1 MARTAIRAKIKCPTA
16 WERLGPWP
24 DRTRRPGED
33 MIAQQAAAVKKE
45 EAAFVMGSGRSIH
58 YAGKLTNKYGEEIDL
73 ELETLYT
80 ALDTMGGSVP
90 AERMAEFATVLLST
104 QRGRQL
110 LAEQHKQENLEELF
124 AHLDKWLPEEGK
136 KTATEQNQRIRRKH
150 LILIG
155 DEEIIAAIQ
164 KIESQGMRAT
174 CEAIAAHLPNNPDTG
189 ESYHRIT
196 VNKRLLEMREGGI
209 KV

>member
-1 MARTAIRAKIKCPTA
+1 
-16 WERLGPWP
+16 
-24 DRTRRPGED
+24 

-58 YAGKLTNKYGEEIDL
+58 YAGKLTNKYGEGIDL
-73 ELETLYT
+73 ELETLYI

-110 LAEQHKQENLEELF
+110 LAEQHKQENREELL
-124 AHLDKWLPEEGK
+124 ARLDKWLQQEGK

-164 KIESQGMRAT
+164 KIERQGMRAT
-174 CEAIAAHLPNNPDTG
+174 CEAIAAHLPNNPNTG
-189 ESYHRIT
+189 ESYHRVT
-196 VNKRLLEMREGGI
+196 VEKRLLEMRDDGVG
-209 KV
+209 V